1 MRADNALIRDII
13 TRTLTK
19 MKFRVSTASDGV
31 ETVKMVENDHFDL
44 MSVPSLPS
52 PLSPLPLTRSRSLM
66 DQQMPFLSGFEA
78 ALALRKSEVR
88 RIREIKIIAL
98 TASVQVG
105 DREKCLAAGMNSY
118 LSKVSLQPFLLSF
131 GSLRLMV

>member
-1 MRADNALIRDII
+1 
-13 TRTLTK
+13 